1 MLGDGRLRVSG
12 AVGQRV
18 HGEFAVAHE
27 ALEDR
32 AAGRIGYTYD
42 GALRLRANGWRG
54 SGYVRWQF
62 EENRGFLRALNGLS
76 EVAGRIGETG
86 WHDTTHNPLVIDL
99 STLRHTSGFDAWGCY
114 NAHMIS
120 HTHIHVLPPLMFRSL
135 AVVGDFATARH
146 RLFHAR

>member
-32 AAGRIGYTYD
+32 P
-42 GALRLRANGWRG
+42 
-54 SGYVRWQF
+54 
-62 EENRGFLRALNGLS
+62 
-76 EVAGRIGETG
+76 AGRIGETG